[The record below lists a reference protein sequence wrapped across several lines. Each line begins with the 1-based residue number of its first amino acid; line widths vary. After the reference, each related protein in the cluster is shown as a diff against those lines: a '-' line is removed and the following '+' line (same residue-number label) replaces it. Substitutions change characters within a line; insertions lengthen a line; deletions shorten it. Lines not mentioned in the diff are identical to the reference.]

1 MFNVHEEYRINRK
14 HDIVDK
20 IFADIKFC
28 EMQMRI
34 MSSGKSFIPN

>member
-20 IFADIKFC
+20 IFADVKFS
-28 EMQMRI
+28 EMQLRL
-34 MSSGKSFIPN
+34 SLLGNLLPK